1 MYFFE
6 PETVLAFSD
15 PKTDPRDAR
24 HASIGRARGSSTL
37 GWRDGKPA
45 RMPASKRPRVGG
57 SSLAAERSRRIPPR
71 GPQSPASAVASPV
84 GGRVPVLLS
93 PVPEAV
99 APIEAAPVPGAA
111 GAEVPVPDVVSA
123 PRTPGAEDAAM
134 LPVHPPASE
143 AISEDEGP
151 DTTLET
157 WAGAL
162 EESKDLYNR
171 KYVEGLLS
179 NDLMRQ
185 VIFFASKGKE
195 KATTKSKRAQLIT
208 VLRRLLPFPVAAR
221 KEPAAD
227 AVVRPTE
234 LGVEALPEAT
244 PPELVAQVPEVVQR
258 PELALDGDPPRDP
271 EGEEEAAEEEAAEE
285 EDAEPGDAVDGEDDA
300 FLASLLAQLRDV
312 DASSRPDLEAQLSDT
327 QLWLLLVLVDRTIDT
342 SKYTRKKAISTLN
355 KLLKVCSQ
363 HPPLHS

>member
-6 PETVLAFSD
+6 PETVLTFSD

-45 RMPASKRPRVGG
+45 RMPVSKRALVG
-57 SSLAAERSRRIPPR
+57 SSLAEDRPRRKAGR
-71 GPQSPASAVASPV
+71 GTQSPASAVASPV
-84 GGRVPVLLS
+84 GGRGRVLLS

-99 APIEAAPVPGAA
+99 APIVAASVTGAA
-111 GAEVPVPDVVSA
+111 GAEVPEPDVVSD

-134 LPVHPPASE
+134 LPVHPPAE
-143 AISEDEGP
+143 PISEDEGP
-151 DTTLET
+151 DTPLET

-162 EESKDLYNR
+162 EESKDLKNR
-171 KYVEGLLS
+171 KYVEGLMT
-179 NDLMRQ
+179 NDIMRQ
-185 VIFFASKGKE
+185 VVFFASKGKE
-195 KATTKSKRAQLIT
+195 KAPNKAKRAQLVTI
-208 VLRRLLPFPVAAR
+208 LRRLLPFPVAR

-227 AVVRPTE
+227 AVVPPTE
-234 LGVEALPEAT
+234 SGVDAVPEAT
-244 PPELVAQVPEVVQR
+244 PPEPVAQVPEVVPR
-258 PELALDGDPPRDP
+258 PELALDGEPPRDP

-300 FLASLLAQLRDV
+300 SLASLLAQLRDV

-327 QLWLLLVLVDRTIDT
+327 QLCLLLVLVDRTINT
-342 SKYTRKKAISTLN
+342 SKFSRKKAISTLN

>member
-6 PETVLAFSD
+6 PETVLTFSD

-45 RMPASKRPRVGG
+45 RMPASKRPRVG
-57 SSLAAERSRRIPPR
+57 SSLAAERSRRIAPR

-99 APIEAAPVPGAA
+99 APIVAASVPGAA
-111 GAEVPVPDVVSA
+111 GAEVPEPDVVSDL
-123 PRTPGAEDAAM
+123 RTPGAEDAAM
-134 LPVHPPASE
+134 LPVHPPAE
-143 AISEDEGP
+143 PISEDEGP
-151 DTTLET
+151 DTPLET

-162 EESKDLYNR
+162 EESKDLKNR

-195 KATTKSKRAQLIT
+195 KAAQKTKRAQLIT

-244 PPELVAQVPEVVQR
+244 PPELVAQVPEVVPR
-258 PELALDGDPPRDP
+258 PELALDRDPPRDP

-300 FLASLLAQLRDV
+300 SLASLLAQLRDV

-355 KLLKVCSQ
+355 RLLKVCSH